1 MRFYS
6 IIIPVYNRPI
16 EIDELLTSLVLQT
29 YKKFEVI
36 VIDDGSTLKA
46 DKVIAKFQDQLD
58 IHYYWKE
65 NSGQGFARNYGYE
78 NAKGDYSLVFDS
90 DCIIPQDYLQKVEDS
105 LNQNYLDAFGG
116 PDNADTSFTWL
127 QRAINFSMTSKV
139 TTGGIRGDK
148 SSASSF
154 TPRSFNMGITA
165 EVFNK
170 TGGYILPRMG
180 EDIEFSIRIRKN
192 NFKVGLI
199 PEAFVFHKRRTN
211 FLQFFRQLHF
221 FGRARINVYRFHP
234 ESLKI
239 THFFPAIFVF
249 GIITIIFALFV
260 APVISIVL
268 VYSYAFYFI
277 LIFLLS
283 LAKTLNPVIALLSI
297 PAAFIQLTAYGIGF
311 IIEGLRYLFG
321 RRK

>member
-78 NAKGDYSLVFDS
+78 HAKGDYFLVFDS

-268 VYSYAFYFI
+268 VYSYA
-277 LIFLLS
+277 
-283 LAKTLNPVIALLSI
+283 
-297 PAAFIQLTAYGIGF
+297 LTAYGIGF